1 MKAKPCRG
9 SGNFKIKTMSI
20 KKAFSILGVLAIA
33 LAIGF
38 YYLMSRNNESV
49 YTTALIERGSIIQ
62 TVSETGTVK
71 SSSEIDL
78 SFQNQGKLAKKYF
91 KIGDTVKSGDVLA
104 ELDYSGLEIQKLEA
118 EANYDVA
125 KQGLNKLVAGATNS
139 EIAISQAS
147 VDQARI
153 TFDAATN
160 EYAKTVDSANESISQ
175 AEKTVNDLE
184 SHTSA
189 DITSYE
195 QAVSSAETTL
205 MNTKSTYQTSIDNHK
220 ETSLVTIDS
229 KNAIAN
235 TALDSIYRIV
245 NDEDA
250 DDLISVRSPQYLIN
264 TKDAY
269 SDATAMTTT
278 ADNILELA
286 KLNPSKDNII
296 LAIDDSLELLSKT
309 FESLQSCFS
318 ALENTVTSSA
328 FTLSE
333 LDAFKT
339 TISTQKTNVSTA
351 ISSVQSAKQNVND
364 ALLAYTTNVNS
375 ATDSLTSAQAT
386 YNDAVKTAKNSL
398 STAKFSGDKQKVM
411 AESVVNKAKEAWNLA
426 QAQLE
431 DLLSSA
437 NKYDVALSEAQI
449 RQAQASLDRVNRD
462 IENSIITSPIDGTIT
477 KMAYEVGEQVPV
489 GQTAVSVLG
498 EKNFEIEVLIS
509 EADISKMSV
518 DDKTEVTLD
527 AFSDDVKFYGKV
539 VFIEPAETEIQD
551 VVYYKV
557 TISFEPEGRSIKSGM
572 TANIIITTAEK
583 SDVLIIPSRAII
595 EKAYEG
601 KTTRVLKG
609 GEVQERSIATGLRGD
624 GGMVEILSGVVE
636 NEEVVTYIKENK

>member
-1 MKAKPCRG
+1 MPKRILQGLVVSDKAD
-9 SGNFKIKTMSI
+9 KTI
-20 KKAFSILGVLAIA
+20 
-33 LAIGF
+33 
-38 YYLMSRNNESV
+38 
-49 YTTALIERGSIIQ
+49 
-62 TVSETGTVK
+62 TVSVVRSIQHPVYRKIVK
-71 SSSEIDL
+71 VS
-78 SFQNQGKLAKKYF
+78 KKYSAHDEGNSY